1 MFEFSKLADL
11 INDTLFIKSIS
22 RNISNAAC
30 KKVQYTDI
38 PNGYYFQVISDGLQT
53 SNCPNV
59 VGEGAIQGRQHTR
72 HAATGIRTPLG
83 IKILTDTHYAITFQN
98 F

>member
-22 RNISNAAC
+22 RNISNAEC

-38 PNGYYFQVISDGLQT
+38 PNG
-53 SNCPNV
+53 
-59 VGEGAIQGRQHTR
+59 
-72 HAATGIRTPLG
+72 
-83 IKILTDTHYAITFQN
+83 
-98 F
+98 